1 MQAHEKTSTVHGL
14 EQLILLNCPHYSKQ
28 YTDSKIYSVSIKIPV
43 VFFTEI
49 EKNNPKI
56 HIHKRHQIAKAILRK
71 KNRVG
76 NTELC
81 FIAENT
87 EFSSD

>member
-1 MQAHEKTSTVHGL
+1 MQAHEKTSNVHGL

-49 EKNNPKI
+49 EKKKPKI
-56 HIHKRHQIAKAILRK
+56 HIHKRHQIAKAILR